1 MMDEIWDSE
10 GNFRGYKPSAQAL
23 GRAEW
28 LIQNANISPEFQDW
42 LTDNLMKNTSE
53 QLSDLIRKLEQLQRE
68 PADPAKQFNTRIK
81 IQNGN

>member
-28 LIQNANISPEFQDW
+28 LIHNANISPEFQDY
-42 LTDNLMKNTSE
+42 LMDNLLKNTTE
-53 QLSDLIRKLEQLQRE
+53 ELTELIRTLEQLQRE
-68 PADPAKQFNTRIK
+68 PADPAKQFNHRIK

>member
-1 MMDEIWDSE
+1 MDEIWDID

-28 LIQNANISPEFQDW
+28 LIHNANISLELQNW
-42 LTDNLMKNTSE
+42 LLAGLHSNNAD
-53 QLSDLIRKLEQLQRE
+53 QLTEMIKHLEQMQKE
-68 PADPAKQFNTRIK
+68 PDDPAKQFTQRLK

>member
-1 MMDEIWDSE
+1 MDEIWDSD

-28 LIQNANISPEFQDW
+28 LIHNANISPQLQDW
-42 LTDNLMKNTSE
+42 LLAGLHGNNAD
-53 QLSDLIRKLEQLQRE
+53 QLTEMIKHLEQLQRE
-68 PADPAKQFNTRIK
+68 PDDPAKQFVQRLK